1 MKRSEVRT
9 FIREGV
15 EAISPSLTFSE
26 GLITDF
32 NADVSRTLPTVHHIL
47 EENNTDLHESRA
59 GIALAPSD
67 AWKIKLLIANLDKQD
82 SAADVYEDIVDHCD
96 EVAQK
101 LIYKYRNII
110 DGYKLVTM
118 DGINRKKFVKK
129 HATCLTGI
137 ELTFNLNAPDKTNV
151 C

>member
-1 MKRSEVRT
+1 MKRSEVRQ
-9 FIREGV
+9 FIKDGV
-15 EAISPSLTFSE
+15 NAIAPVLTFSE

-32 NADVSRTLPTVHHIL
+32 NAGVVNQTLPTVHHLL
-47 EENNTDLHESRA
+47 EGNDTDLTES
-59 GIALAPSD
+59 APSD
-67 AWKIKLLIANLDKQD
+67 TWKIRLLIANLDKVD
-82 SAADVYEDIVDHCD
+82 SASSVYEDIVDNCD
-96 EVAQK
+96 VVAQK

-129 HATCLTGI
+129 HAACLTGI
-137 ELTFNLNAPDKTNV
+137 ELTFNIHAPDKTNV

>member
-26 GLITDF
+26 GLITEF
-32 NADVSRTLPTVHHIL
+32 NADVSRNLPTVHHLL
-47 EENNTDLHESRA
+47 EENTTDLLETRGGVA
-59 GIALAPSD
+59 MAPSD
-67 AWKIKLLIANLDKQD
+67 TWKIKLIIANLDKMD
-82 SAADVYEDIVDHCD
+82 SVSDVYEDIVDHCD
-96 EVAQK
+96 HVAQK
-101 LIYKYRNII
+101 LIYKYRNIV

-129 HATCLTGI
+129 HAACLTGI

>member
-15 EAISPSLTFSE
+15 ESISPSLTFSE

-47 EENNTDLHESRA
+47 ETNDTELTQS
-59 GIALAPSD
+59 APSD
-67 AWKIKLLIANLDKQD
+67 SWRIQLLIANLDKQD

-110 DGYKLVTM
+110 EGYKLVTM
-118 DGINRKKFVKK
+118 DAINRRKFVKK

-137 ELTFNLNAPDKTNV
+137 ELTFNLHAPDKTNV

>member
-1 MKRSEVRT
+1 MKRSEVRA
-9 FIREGV
+9 FIKEGV
-15 EAISPSLTFSE
+15 NAIAPVLTFSE

-32 NADVSRTLPTVHHIL
+32 NADVNRALPTVHHLL
-47 EENNTDLHESRA
+47 ESNDTDLTES
-59 GIALAPSD
+59 APSD
-67 AWKIKLLIANLDKQD
+67 NWKIRLIIANLDKQD
-82 SAADVYEDIVDHCD
+82 SAAEVYEDIVDHCD

-110 DGYKLVTM
+110 EGYKLVTM

-129 HATCLTGI
+129 HAACLTGI
-137 ELTFNLNAPDKTNV
+137 ELTFNLHAPDKTNV

>member
-1 MKRSEVRT
+1 MKRSEVRA
-9 FIREGV
+9 FIKEGV
-15 EAISPSLTFSE
+15 NAITPVLTFSE

-47 EENNTDLHESRA
+47 ESNDTELTQS
-59 GIALAPSD
+59 APSD
-67 AWKIKLLIANLDKQD
+67 SWKIQLLIANLDKQD

-110 DGYKLVTM
+110 EGYKLITM

-129 HATCLTGI
+129 HASCLTGI
-137 ELTFNLNAPDKTNV
+137 ELTFNLNAPDKTIV

>member
-1 MKRSEVRT
+1 MKRSEVRA
-9 FIREGV
+9 FIKEGV
-15 EAISPSLTFSE
+15 NAIAPVLTFSE

-32 NADVSRTLPTVHHIL
+32 NADVNRALPTVHHLL
-47 EENNTDLHESRA
+47 ESNATDITES
-59 GIALAPSD
+59 APSD
-67 AWKIKLLIANLDKQD
+67 TWQIRLIIANLDKQD
-82 SAADVYEDIVDHCD
+82 SKAEVYEDIVDHCD

-110 DGYKLVTM
+110 EGYKLVTM
-118 DGINRKKFVKK
+118 DGINRRKFVKK
-129 HATCLTGI
+129 YASCITGI

>member
-1 MKRSEVRT
+1 MKRSEVRQ
-9 FIREGV
+9 FIKDGV
-15 EAISPSLTFSE
+15 NAITPVLTFSE

-32 NADVSRTLPTVHHIL
+32 NADVSRSLPTVHHIL
-47 EENNTDLHESRA
+47 ESNDTDLTES
-59 GIALAPSD
+59 APSD
-67 AWKIKLLIANLDKQD
+67 SWKIRLLIANLDKLD
-82 SAADVYEDIVDHCD
+82 SKPEVYEDIVDHCD
-96 EVAQK
+96 EAAQK

-110 DGYKLVTM
+110 EGYKLVTI

-129 HATCLTGI
+129 HAIILTGI

>member
-1 MKRSEVRT
+1 MKRSEVRA
-9 FIREGV
+9 FIKKGV
-15 EAISPSLTFSE
+15 NAITPVLTFSE

-32 NADVSRTLPTVHHIL
+32 NADVNRGLPTVHHIL
-47 EENNTDLHESRA
+47 ESNDTDLTESV
-59 GIALAPSD
+59 PSD
-67 AWKIKLLIANLDKQD
+67 NWKIRLIIANLDKQD
-82 SAADVYEDIVDHCD
+82 SAAEVYEDIVDHCD

-110 DGYKLVTM
+110 EGYKLVTM

-129 HATCLTGI
+129 HAVCLTGI
-137 ELTFNLNAPDKTNV
+137 ELTFNLHAPDKTNV

>member
-1 MKRSEVRT
+1 MKRSEVRA
-9 FIREGV
+9 FIKKGV
-15 EAISPSLTFSE
+15 NAITPVLTFSE

-32 NADVSRTLPTVHHIL
+32 NVGVVNQKLPTVHHIL
-47 EENNTDLHESRA
+47 ESNDTELTES
-59 GIALAPSD
+59 APSD
-67 AWKIKLLIANLDKQD
+67 SWKIRLLIANLDRVD

-101 LIYKYRNII
+101 LVYKYRNII
-110 DGYKLVTM
+110 EGYKLVTM
-118 DGINRKKFVKK
+118 DGINRKKFVKRY
-129 HATCLTGI
+129 ASCLTGI